1 MTKAANG
8 YPFTIYYLGS
18 KITNGTRYS
27 LKQWAQEKLKNSQMK
42 RRMITRETKENSQNL
57 WSVQTVFIMFL
68 VFIVYSSS

>member
-42 RRMITRETKENSQNL
+42 RRMITRETKDSQNL